1 MQINFSID
9 NFSVEGNSFF
19 NKCERKQEIKLEFF
33 LHHVEKDTD
42 TPIHYIIC
50 TKNNWKLY
58 ANNNTWG
65 VSEIIK
71 KVIDKENENIVVVL
85 RKRKSNIEKSK

>member
-19 NKCERKQEIKLEFF
+19 NKCKRKQEIKLEFF

-50 TKNNWKLY
+50 TKKNWKLY
-58 ANNNTWG
+58 ANNTWG

-71 KVIDKENENIVVVL
+71 KIIDKENENIVVVL